1 MEKFWEFIF
10 TGLVFLL
17 TLGIPSFLSL
27 YNFIGIF
34 RKWKNK
40 KLKYALWSLT
50 IVLGV
55 IYTYE
60 LMLLLNVMFDSKWSE
75 QLYNSQMHQPIWSG
89 GYVTLIVISL
99 VGVVGAI
106 ILLSNNVNNIP
117 PLTTVLCISSMYLT
131 LLVQILWTIQCLPL
145 AFDFVGALY
154 LLVPFNIFIIAF
166 TIIREKIQEW
176 CQEELH
182 EDRIYGKSTFIKQ
195 INHTLYKYSNR
206 WPVLGLFFVIPLLG
220 LLLLILILFGQEP
233 DAFIKAWT
241 ETSDWTLSLKEGPQ
255 NLIMDEHYLCTVA
268 AGGHR
273 KIVKPLRMGE
283 RHGHRIIVN
292 RQLLIANAFENVL
305 EEKTPKFHRSIR
317 NFYDKYG
324 FPIADLIRTNKIAC
338 DVTYF
343 IMKPLEWLFLIVLY
357 LVDSKPE
364 NRIAEQYLPT
374 SR

>member
-1 MEKFWEFIF
+1 MGKFLEFIF

-17 TLGIPSFLSL
+17 TLGIPPFLSL

-34 RKWKNK
+34 HKWKNK

-55 IYTYE
+55 IYTYG

-75 QLYNSQMHQPIWSG
+75 QLYNRPMHQPIWSG

-117 PLTTVLCISSMYLT
+117 PLTTVLCISSIYLT

-145 AFDFVGALY
+145 AIDFAGALY

-176 CQEELH
+176 CQDDLH
-182 EDRIYGKSTFIKQ
+182 EDRIYGKSAFIKQ

-220 LLLLILILFGQEP
+220 VLLLILILFGQEP

-268 AGGHR
+268 AGGHE

-292 RQLLIANAFENVL
+292 RQLLIANAFENVI

-343 IMKPLEWLFLIVLY
+343 IMKPLEWLFLLVLY
-357 LVDSKPE
+357 LVDSNPE
-364 NRIAEQYLPT
+364 NRIAVQYLPT